1 MQSLTRLLGA
11 ALVAVGLLAGVLLV
25 RPAWLSDAGLD
36 FWELPGLYAD
46 LENSNREM
54 DDLTQRQKAL
64 FHRLT
69 TRQEVLRALRAD
81 SLSLIE
87 AAARFGQVNREEPET
102 MSYVREMYPGNS
114 DEERVC
120 RQVLAWARADLSGD
134 PGKGRAT
141 LLRLEAELEAYLRQ
155 HESAR

>member
-11 ALVAVGLLAGVLLV
+11 ALVAVGLLAAVLLV

-36 FWELPGLYAD
+36 FWELPALYAN

-64 FHRLT
+64 LHRLA
-69 TRQEVLRALRAD
+69 TRHEVLRALRAD

-87 AAARFGQVNREEPET
+87 AAARFGEVNLEEPET

-120 RQVLAWARADLSGD
+120 RQVLAWARADLGGD

-141 LLRLEAELEAYLRQ
+141 LLRLEAELETYLKQ